1 MNGKI
6 NNLICLFNMKYNVDR
21 YANSM
26 KKYYFGRR
34 MTPGLVGHIINNI
47 MVLKEPKIPLK

>member
-6 NNLICLFNMKYNVDR
+6 NNLICLFNMKYNVDG